1 LARVHEAAL
10 GLNLNDPLASQ
21 KKRRPIRDFFLGFDS
36 AVDDAVFRLNASLSR
51 FWDGFTVF
59 MDRFHIRGW
68 RRGAVELVS
77 DGATFLVLG
86 GLVMCA
92 FARPAFDLT
101 KVVDWRSAQEFAVI
115 FYDRSGQEIGRRGVL
130 QSDAVPL
137 DEIPEN
143 LIKATLATED
153 RRFYEHWGIDVAG
166 TLRAVLENVR
176 AAGVVQGGSS
186 LTQQLAKNMFL
197 SNERSLERKIK
208 EAFLSIWLEANL
220 TKAEILKL
228 YLDRAYMGGG
238 AFGVDAAARFYF
250 GKSVRDVTLAEAA
263 MLAGLYKA
271 PSKFAP
277 HVNLPAARARAATV
291 LSNLVEA
298 GLMTEGQVFDA
309 RRSPATPISRRD
321 DESPDYFLDHAFE
334 EVKEL
339 MAQRPGRVLSVRTT
353 IDMALQRK
361 AEGSIESA
369 LRQLGTQFNASQGA
383 LVSMEL
389 DGAIRAMVG
398 GRDYGASQFNR
409 ATSAERQTG
418 SAFKPFVYAAAFMRG
433 YTPRTVMADAPISI
447 GNWSPQNYG
456 RSFAGPVTLTTALVR
471 SINTIPVRL
480 SVAIGRQAIIDLA
493 HAMGIESELRPTWA
507 LPLGVEGITVLDMA
521 TSYGV
526 FPAGGREVLAHT
538 ILEVRN
544 GAGALVYSRIRDAE
558 APKQVL
564 PPQVAADIN
573 GILAQV
579 VDWGTGQR
587 AQLDGFRTAGKTG
600 TTQDYR
606 DAWFAGYSGNFST
619 TVWFGNDD
627 YSPMN
632 RMTGGSLPAMAWADF
647 MRYAHDTVD
656 SKPIFGLQDQPLPRR
671 NQRPSL
677 TANDPDADELP
688 VARSALMTRRTVE
701 TLQRIETRLI
711 ARPATPDA
719 PRRVSQAP

>member
-1 LARVHEAAL
+1 ME
-10 GLNLNDPLASQ
+10 PLS
-21 KKRRPIRDFFLGFDS
+21 KPPKRRPIRDFFLAFDS
-36 AVDDAVFRLNASLSR
+36 LVDDAVFRLNASLSR
-51 FWDGFTVF
+51 FWDGFIVF
-59 MDRFHIRGW
+59 MDRFHVRGW
-68 RRGAVELVS
+68 RRGVVELVS
-77 DGATFLVLG
+77 DGATFLLLG
-86 GLVMCA
+86 GLVMSA
-92 FARPAFDLT
+92 FARPAFELART
-101 KVVDWRSAQEFAVI
+101 VDWRAAQEFAVV
-115 FYDRSGQEIGRRGVL
+115 FLDRTGQEIGRRGVL

-153 RRFYEHWGIDVAG
+153 RRFYEHWGIDIPG
-166 TLRAVLENVR
+166 TMRAILENAR

-186 LTQQLAKNMFL
+186 ITQQLAKNLFL
-197 SNERSLERKIK
+197 TNERSLERKIK
-208 EAFLSIWLEANL
+208 EAFLSLWLEANL
-220 TKAEILKL
+220 SKAEILKL

-250 GKSVRDVTLAEAA
+250 GKSIRDVTLAEAA

-271 PSKFAP
+271 PSRFAP

-298 GLMTEGQVFDA
+298 GFLTEGQVFDA
-309 RRSPATPISRRD
+309 RRSPATPVTRRD
-321 DESPDYFLDHAFE
+321 DDSPDYFLDHAFE

-339 MAQRPGRVLSVRTT
+339 LERRPVRVVTVRTT

-361 AEGSIESA
+361 AEASIESA
-369 LRQLGTQFNASQGA
+369 LRQLGDQFGASQGA

-409 ATSAERQTG
+409 ATVAERQTG

-433 YTPRTVMADAPISI
+433 YRPSTIMADAPISI

-456 RSFAGPVTLTTALVR
+456 RSFSGPMTLTTALVR

-480 SVAIGRQAIIDLA
+480 SVAIGRQTIIDLT
-493 HAMGIESELRPTWA
+493 HAMGVESELRPTWA
-507 LPLGVEGITVLDMA
+507 LPLGVEGLTVLDMA
-521 TSYGV
+521 TAYAV
-526 FPAGGREVLAHT
+526 FPAGGLEVDSHT
-538 ILEVRN
+538 ILEVRD
-544 GAGALVYSRIRDAE
+544 GRGELVYSRARDAA
-558 APKQVL
+558 APKRVL
-564 PPQVAADIN
+564 PAQVAADMN

-587 AQLDGFRTAGKTG
+587 AQLEGFRTAGKTG

-627 YSPMN
+627 YSPMR
-632 RMTGGSLPAMAWADF
+632 RMTGGSLPAMAWADY
-647 MRYAHDTVD
+647 MRYAHQTIDT
-656 SKPIFGLQDQPLPRR
+656 KPIFGLQDEPLPRR
-671 NQRPSL
+671 NPRPSL
-677 TANDPDADELP
+677 TENDPEAETP
-688 VARSALMTRRTVE
+688 PPTRGALMPRRTLE
-701 TLQRIETRLI
+701 TLQRLDTRLNGPPPM
-711 ARPATPDA
+711 ADG
-719 PRRVSQAP
+719 PRRVSRAP